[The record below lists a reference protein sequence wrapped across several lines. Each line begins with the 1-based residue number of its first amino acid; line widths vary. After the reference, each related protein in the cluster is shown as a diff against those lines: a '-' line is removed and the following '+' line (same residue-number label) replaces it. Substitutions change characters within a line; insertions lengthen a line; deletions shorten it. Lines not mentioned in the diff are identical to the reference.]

1 MSYRPVSDH
10 SKFMLEIKKQNKKQ
24 LQKTHLFQ
32 NLNHMSKQLMD
43 QRLQRNGKQ
52 KTQRTKKYGIQ
63 LKCKKWKKICL
74 LKFYFGREEKLKKS
88 NANVYF

>member
-74 LKFYFGREEKLKKS
+74 LKFLLWKRRKAQKK
-88 NANVYF
+88 

>member
-43 QRLQRNGKQ
+43 QRLQCNGKQ

-74 LKFYFGREEKLKKS
+74 LKFLLWKRRKAQKK
-88 NANVYF
+88 